1 MKLQFPE
8 GFIWGTSTAAYQIE
22 TASEHNWKGLKCKDG
37 TTFDKCSQHDLHRDE
52 DLEYICQISNGYR
65 MSHDW
70 AKLQK
75 APFAEFDPKEV
86 EPYLRFMEELKRRG
100 KHIML
105 VLHHFTNPL
114 WFEKEGSW
122 EKEGNRRMWLD
133 FVQKSVD
140 TFGHLVD
147 TWNTFNEPNVYVS
160 NGWLTGEFPPFKK
173 GRLLL
178 GRKVLKEMHK
188 AHEEAYDIIK
198 QKSKAPVG
206 ISFNTVKFVGEVFPG
221 QILAK
226 IFDWWFM
233 EYCHNHFL
241 KQDFQGLSYY
251 AKMSFRPLPL
261 DNMNHT
267 EELKRLGRRTDL
279 MWEYDPKGFYEVFHR
294 YWKKTKKPIIITESG
309 ICTHDPKVRIE
320 SIKEYLGW
328 VHKAQQDGIP
338 ILGYFHWSTMD
349 NHEWNIGQYYRF
361 GLVSVDFETGKRT
374 MTEAGTFLGEVAR
387 NNSVEV

>member
-70 AKLQK
+70 GKLQK
-75 APFAEFDPKEV
+75 APFAEFDAKEV
-86 EPYLRFMEELKRRG
+86 DAYLKFMEELKRRG

-122 EKEGNRRMWLD
+122 EKEGNRKMWLD

-173 GRLLL
+173 
-178 GRKVLKEMHK
+178 RKLFSALFWLK
-188 AHEEAYDIIK
+188 I
-198 QKSKAPVG
+198 
-206 ISFNTVKFVGEVFPG
+206 
-221 QILAK
+221 
-226 IFDWWFM
+226 
-233 EYCHNHFL
+233 
-241 KQDFQGLSYY
+241 
-251 AKMSFRPLPL
+251 
-261 DNMNHT
+261 
-267 EELKRLGRRTDL
+267 
-279 MWEYDPKGFYEVFHR
+279 
-294 YWKKTKKPIIITESG
+294 
-309 ICTHDPKVRIE
+309 
-320 SIKEYLGW
+320 
-328 VHKAQQDGIP
+328 
-338 ILGYFHWSTMD
+338 
-349 NHEWNIGQYYRF
+349 
-361 GLVSVDFETGKRT
+361 
-374 MTEAGTFLGEVAR
+374 
-387 NNSVEV
+387 NSLF